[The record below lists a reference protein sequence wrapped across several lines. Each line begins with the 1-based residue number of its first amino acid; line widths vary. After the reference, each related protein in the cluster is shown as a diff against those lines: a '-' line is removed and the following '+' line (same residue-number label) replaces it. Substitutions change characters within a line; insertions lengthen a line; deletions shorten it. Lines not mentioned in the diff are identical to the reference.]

1 MWLMHLAFL
10 ISKIIL
16 HKWLVHV
23 ASETMRLGRHLSAVV
38 PLHRCVCLSLCLLAC
53 LDPCDCD
60 FEELQQCV

>member
-23 ASETMRLGRHLSAVV
+23 ASKTMRLGHHLSAVV

-53 LDPCDCD
+53 PDPCDCD